1 MVLISYAYCA
11 ADLRLCF
18 LHTKKN
24 RFSQD
29 MAYIFLLCIAYAQ
42 SPLTL
47 FYQLI
52 YEILLQNFGARGENE
67 NKNKFE
73 ENLNK
78 TIFLQ
83 KIHVKLIYFN
93 PKMG

>member
-1 MVLISYAYCA
+1 
-11 ADLRLCF
+11 
-18 LHTKKN
+18 
-24 RFSQD
+24 

-42 SPLTL
+42 SQLTL

-52 YEILLQNFGARGENE
+52 YEILLQNFAARGENE

-93 PKMG
+93 PKIG